1 LSEDVETV
9 ASMGPGE
16 YLLDIRNLTKRFGG
30 LTAVRN
36 LSFKVRTGRINAIIG
51 PNGAGKTTVFNM
63 VSGLL
68 RPSEGERV
76 FKGVS
81 IEGLLPHEI
90 AALGI
95 SRTFQNVLIFD
106 NLTVFQNVMVGR
118 HTRSKGEF
126 FYSGLGVL
134 GSWREEKKI
143 RERANVFLE
152 MVGLAEKASEMAG
165 NLPFGEQRLLE
176 IGRALA
182 TEPDLLLL
190 DEPAAGLNEME
201 TQELAGLI
209 RAIQGLGVTVLLVEH
224 DMNLVMDVSENI
236 LVLNYGEMIAEGT
249 PSQVQ
254 SHPAVIKAYLGGWE
268 YA

>member
-1 LSEDVETV
+1 LEDVEKV
-9 ASMGPGE
+9 ELMDAVE

-30 LTAVRN
+30 LTAVRG
-36 LSFKVRTGRINAIIG
+36 LSFKVGKGQIKAIIG

-68 RPSEGERV
+68 KPSEGQRL
-76 FKGVS
+76 FKGLS
-81 IEGLLPHEI
+81 IEGLMPHEI

-118 HTRSKGEF
+118 HTRSRGEF
-126 FYSGLGVL
+126 FYSGIGVL
-134 GSWREEKKI
+134 GSRREEGKI
-143 RERANVFLE
+143 QEKAYAFLE
-152 MVGLAEKASEMAG
+152 LVGLTKKAFEMAG

-176 IGRALA
+176 IARAMA

-201 TQELAGLI
+201 TQKLAGLI
-209 RAIQGLGVTVLLVEH
+209 RAIQSLGVTILLVEH
-224 DMNLVMDVSENI
+224 DMNLVMDISETI
-236 LVLNYGEMIAEGT
+236 VVLNYGEVIAEGT
-249 PSQVQ
+249 PSEIQQ
-254 SHPAVIKAYLGGWE
+254 HPAVIEAYLGGGD

>member
-1 LSEDVETV
+1 MDG
-9 ASMGPGE
+9 AE
-16 YLLDIRNLTKRFGG
+16 YLLDIRNLTKRFSG
-30 LTAVRN
+30 LTAVKD
-36 LSFKVRTGRINAIIG
+36 LSFKVRKGQIKAIIG

-63 VSGLL
+63 ISGLL
-68 RPSEGERV
+68 KPSEGERV

-81 IEGLLPHEI
+81 VEGLMPHEI

-118 HTRSKGEF
+118 HTRSRGEF
-126 FYSGLGVL
+126 LYSGLGVL
-134 GSWREEKKI
+134 GSRGEEEKI
-143 RERANVFLE
+143 RKRAYAFLE
-152 MVGLAEKASEMAG
+152 MAGLARKASEMAG

-190 DEPAAGLNEME
+190 DEPAAGLNEKE
-201 TQELAGLI
+201 TQELAGFI
-209 RAIQGLGVTVLLVEH
+209 KDIKGLGVTVLLVEH
-224 DMNLVMDVSENI
+224 DMDLVMDISESI

-249 PSQVQ
+249 PSEIQQ
-254 SHPAVIKAYLGGWE
+254 HQAVIEAYLGGGE

>member
-1 LSEDVETV
+1 ME
-9 ASMGPGE
+9 AAG

-30 LTAVRN
+30 LTAVRD
-36 LSFKVRTGRINAIIG
+36 LSFMVRKGQIKAIIG

-68 RPSEGERV
+68 QPSEGERL

-81 IEGLLPHEI
+81 IEGLMPHEI

-118 HTRSKGEF
+118 HTRSRGEF
-126 FYSGLGVL
+126 LYSGMGVL
-134 GSWREEKKI
+134 GSRQEEKRI
-143 RERANVFLE
+143 REKSCAFLE
-152 MVGLAEKASEMAG
+152 MVGLAEKTSEMAG

-190 DEPAAGLNEME
+190 DEPAAGLNEIE
-201 TQELAGLI
+201 TQRLAGLI
-209 RAIQGLGVTVLLVEH
+209 KAIQRLGVTVLLVEH
-224 DMNLVMDVSENI
+224 DMNLVMDISESI

-249 PSQVQ
+249 PSEIQQ
-254 SHPAVIKAYLGGWE
+254 HPAVIEAYLGGGE

>member
-1 LSEDVETV
+1 MDS
-9 ASMGPGE
+9 AE
-16 YLLDIRNLTKRFGG
+16 YLLDIRNLTKSFGG

-36 LSFKVRTGRINAIIG
+36 LSFKVRRGQIKAIIG

-68 RPSEGERV
+68 QPSQGERL
-76 FKGVS
+76 FKGVP
-81 IEGLLPHEI
+81 IEGRLPHEI

-118 HTRSKGEF
+118 HTCSRGEF

-134 GSWREEKKI
+134 GSRREEKRI
-143 RERANVFLE
+143 REKARAFLR
-152 MVGLAEKASEMAG
+152 MVGLAEKSSEMAG

-201 TQELAGLI
+201 TQELAELI
-209 RAIQGLGVTVLLVEH
+209 RAIQSLGVTVLLVEH
-224 DMNLVMDVSENI
+224 DMNLVMEISESI
-236 LVLNYGEMIAEGT
+236 LVLNYGEMLAEGS
-249 PSQVQ
+249 PSEIQQ
-254 SHPAVIKAYLGGWE
+254 HPAVIEAYLGGGE

>member
-1 LSEDVETV
+1 METDD
-9 ASMGPGE
+9 
-16 YLLDIRNLTKRFGG
+16 YLLDIRNMTKRFGG
-30 LTAVRN
+30 LTAVRD
-36 LSFKVRTGRINAIIG
+36 LSFKVRKGQIKAIIG

-68 RPSEGERV
+68 QPSEGERL
-76 FKGVS
+76 FKGES
-81 IEGLLPHEI
+81 IEGLMPHEI
-90 AALGI
+90 AALGV

-118 HTRSKGEF
+118 HIRSTGEF
-126 FYSGLGVL
+126 FYSGIGVL
-134 GSWREEKKI
+134 GSRREEKKI
-143 RERANVFLE
+143 REKAYAFLE
-152 MVGLAEKASEMAG
+152 MVGLAGKASEMAG

-201 TQELAGLI
+201 TQELSELI

-224 DMNLVMDVSENI
+224 DMNLVMDISENI
-236 LVLNYGEMIAEGT
+236 LVLNYGEMIAEGA
-249 PSQVQ
+249 PSEIQQ
-254 SHPAVIKAYLGGWE
+254 HPAVIDAYLGGGE

>member
-1 LSEDVETV
+1 MD
-9 ASMGPGE
+9 AAE
-16 YLLDIRNLTKRFGG
+16 YLLEIRNLTKHFGG
-30 LTAVRN
+30 LTAARN
-36 LSFKVRTGRINAIIG
+36 LSFKVNKGQIKAIIG

-63 VSGLL
+63 ISGLL
-68 RPSEGERV
+68 QPSEGERL
-76 FKGVS
+76 FKGAS
-81 IEGLLPHEI
+81 IEGLMPHEI

-118 HTRSKGEF
+118 HTRSRGEF
-126 FYSGLGVL
+126 LYSGMGIL
-134 GSWREEKKI
+134 GSRQEEKKI
-143 RERANVFLE
+143 REKAYVFLE
-152 MVGLAEKASEMAG
+152 MVGLARKASEMAG

-182 TEPDLLLL
+182 TDPDLLLL

-201 TQELAGLI
+201 TDELAGLI
-209 RAIQGLGVTVLLVEH
+209 KTIQGLGITVLLVEH
-224 DMNLVMDVSENI
+224 DMNLVMDVSESI

-249 PSQVQ
+249 PTQIQ
-254 SHPAVIKAYLGGWE
+254 THPAVIEAYLGGGE